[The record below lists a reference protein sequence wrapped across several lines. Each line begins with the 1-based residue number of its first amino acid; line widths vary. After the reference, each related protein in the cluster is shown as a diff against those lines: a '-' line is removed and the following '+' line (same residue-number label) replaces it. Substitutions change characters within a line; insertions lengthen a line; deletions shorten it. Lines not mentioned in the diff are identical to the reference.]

1 MKLRSGPDIFGV
13 FKSYAVPLVGWELLP
28 RLPRYRCVGSRC
40 EGLNEC
46 GGEGDGVVSNGGLE
60 MKILQAS
67 TERREFREG
76 QGQVWMMKGLDES
89 SEPLFVNDDI
99 IKP

>member
-1 MKLRSGPDIFGV
+1 M
-13 FKSYAVPLVGWELLP
+13 
-28 RLPRYRCVGSRC
+28 GSRC

-46 GGEGDGVVSNGGLE
+46 GGEGDGVVSNGSLE

-67 TERREFREG
+67 TERREFWEG

-99 IKP
+99 IKPELPVLGSSGVEDKIRLRREWPKNFRDTGI